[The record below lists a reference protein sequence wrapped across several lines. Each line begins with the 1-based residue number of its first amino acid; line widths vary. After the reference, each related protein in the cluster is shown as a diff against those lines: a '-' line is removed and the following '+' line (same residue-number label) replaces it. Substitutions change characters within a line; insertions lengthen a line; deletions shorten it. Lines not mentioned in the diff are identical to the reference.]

1 MDPIRKV
8 LVDDHGGG
16 ETSYW
21 EDEWSGLDLE
31 ATRAAL
37 LAGDP
42 VLRLLER
49 HLDADGLVLEAGCG
63 SGAVAVALDGPGRTV
78 VGIDLAA
85 AAVRRAAR
93 AWPEFL
99 GVVGD
104 VTAMPFADRTFGAV
118 VSLGVLEHT
127 ETGPG
132 PALVEHRRVLRPGG
146 LLLVTVPRISPLKA
160 ARDAWHLGIRRRD
173 GYVSRGRWVVRRPTT
188 SVERSSADGTGRA
201 FHQYEFAA
209 RDWAAR
215 VRDAGFEVLST
226 EPHLVGAGLGDVPF
240 LARRGGSSAGSSDH
254 AGAMPTAAT
263 STRPSGLARRLKRA
277 ATSEQGDDPLERAV
291 AEVARRL
298 VGHMVLAVARRPD
311 R

>member
-1 MDPIRKV
+1 VDPIRKV

-16 ETSYW
+16 ETSYR
-21 EDEWSGLDLE
+21 EDEWSGLDLD

-49 HLDADGLVLEAGCG
+49 HLATDGLVLEAGCG
-63 SGAVAVALDGPGRTV
+63 SGAVAVALDRPGRTV

-85 AAVRRAAR
+85 TAVRRAGIV
-93 AWPEFL
+93 WPEFR

-104 VTAMPFADRTFGAV
+104 VVRMPFAGGSFGAV

-146 LLLVTVPRISPLKA
+146 LLLVTVPRISPLKS
-160 ARDAWHLGIRRRD
+160 ARDAWHLGVRRRD

-188 SVERSSADGTGRA
+188 SVEPPADPASARA

-215 VRDAGFEVLST
+215 VREAGLEVLST

-240 LARRGGSSAGSSDH
+240 LAGRGGSSDH
-254 AGAMPTAAT
+254 AGGSSSNPSGTRTT
-263 STRPSGLARRLKRA
+263 SAPSGLVRRLKHA
-277 ATSEQGDDPLERAV
+277 ATSEHGDDALERAV
-291 AEVARRL
+291 ADVARRL
-298 VGHMVLAVARRPD
+298 VGHMVLVVARRPD